1 MASLVA
7 RGGLLDRNR
16 REREASTW
24 LSDGD
29 GVGDLEVA
37 GAERAVVAERLVSIW
52 TPYGFLTSAPPNI
65 RGDG

>member
-1 MASLVA
+1 MASFVA

-37 GAERAVVAERLVSIW
+37 GAERAVVAERQVSIR
-52 TPYGFLTSAPPNI
+52 TP
-65 RGDG
+65 